1 MTRILLF
8 LAGLG
13 LAAVVAPLVV
23 LQGPISEEE
32 YEAAMKEIRLTVS
45 DVRGHV
51 DARYWPELETEVGR
65 LQTYFTQIE
74 AFWTARGA
82 DGAVGFAQEALRAL
96 EGLLSASS
104 DENQAVARDAVKTL
118 QGTCGSCHT
127 QYREETDD
135 GYRIKP

>member
-1 MTRILLF
+1 MF

-13 LAAVVAPLVV
+13 LAAAVAPLVA

-104 DENQAVARDAVKTL
+104 DEDQAASRDAVKTL

-127 QYREETDD
+127 QYREETDA